1 MAIIMTANDFIARAK
16 QAASSKTLYVMGG
29 FGAPL
34 NATNKQKYIDLYPY
48 NRKPAVKQSILN
60 ATNDTFGF
68 DCVNLLKGI
77 LWGWCGDPAQIYG
90 GAVYASNGVPDTN
103 EKGLFQMCKDQT
115 VSFKNIQPGEMLYM
129 TGHAGIYIGDGL
141 AIESTPAWQN
151 KVQISAVTNI
161 GLKAQYPGRQW
172 EAHGKL
178 PWINYSNQ
186 PTPAPVPSG
195 ITFSFSQIMEGSE
208 GDDVMLLQTILR
220 GLGLKG
226 KDKKALTID
235 GEFGPNTSYA
245 LRSFQESHAI
255 EVDGIAGPVTWG
267 RLLYKE

>member
-16 QAASSKTLYVMGG
+16 QAVNSKTLYVMGG

-60 ATNDTFGF
+60 ATNDTFAF

-77 LWGWCGDPAQIYG
+77 LWGWCGDASKIYG

-103 EKGLFQMCKDQT
+103 EKGLFQMCKDCA

-151 KVQISAVTNI
+151 KVQMSAVANI
-161 GLKAQYPGRQW
+161 GLKAQYPGRYW

-178 PWINYSNQ
+178 PWINYTDQ
-186 PTPAPVPSG
+186 PTPEPVPSG
-195 ITFSFSQIMEGSE
+195 LTFTFSQVMQGST
-208 GDDVMLLQTILR
+208 GDDVKCLQTILK
-220 GLGLKG
+220 GFGFKG
-226 KDKKALTID
+226 KDKKVLTID
-235 GEFGPNTSYA
+235 GEFGSNTDYA
-245 LRSFQESHAI
+245 LRNFQKEMAA
-255 EVDGIAGPVTWG
+255 EVDGIAGPVTWS
-267 RLLYKE
+267 RLLYRR